1 MLLATSEGAS
11 VKDQILKQCADHGI
25 CIKDSEELFNCA
37 MKELMAQRQQLGFH
51 EINEITLHEII
62 VVLCQWEVTDNGKAK
77 PPQQQPGSHCQW
89 A

>member
-1 MLLATSEGAS
+1 MLLATSEEAS
-11 VKDQILKQCADHGI
+11 VKDRILKHCADHGI
-25 CIKDSEELFNCA
+25 CTKDSEGLFNCA

-77 PPQQQPGSHCQW
+77 PPQQQPGSH
-89 A
+89 